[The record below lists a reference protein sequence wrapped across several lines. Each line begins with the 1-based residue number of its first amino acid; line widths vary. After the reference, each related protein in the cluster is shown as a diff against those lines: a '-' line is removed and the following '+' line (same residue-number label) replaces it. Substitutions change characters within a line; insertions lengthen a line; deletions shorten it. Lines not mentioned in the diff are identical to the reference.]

1 MLSSLIRTL
10 LSGEAPGMG
19 IIVQFFAIIFIALC
33 CFPIHES
40 AHAWMADRLGDP
52 TGRLSGRITLNPL
65 AHLDIIGSLMILLFG
80 FGYAKPVPVNI
91 NNFPPKKRKL
101 YFALTALAGPV
112 SNLLLAIVFS
122 LLSNLFMALI
132 ASRGT
137 TTVLS
142 VAMYF
147 FGAAA
152 SVNVSLAIFN
162 LIPIPPLDGSR
173 ILMVVLPDRIYN
185 KFLQYERYSMYAL
198 FALIFIFNRIGIS
211 PIGWLSSVVS
221 AGIDWITYLPFSHWI
236 G

>member
-1 MLSSLIRTL
+1 MLSSLVRAL

-40 AHAWMADRLGDP
+40 AHAWMEDRLGDP
-52 TGRLSGRITLNPL
+52 TGRLRGRITLNPL
-65 AHLDIIGSLMILLFG
+65 AHLDLIGSLMILLFG

-91 NNFPPKKRKL
+91 NNFPAKKRKL

-112 SNLLLAIVFS
+112 SNLLLAVLFS
-122 LLSNLFMALI
+122 LLSNMFMAI
-132 ASRGT
+132 IVSRGST
-137 TTVLS
+137 TLLS

-147 FGAAA
+147 FSAAA

-173 ILMVVLPDRIYN
+173 ILMVVLPDHVYN

-211 PIGWLSSVVS
+211 PIGSLSGIVYN
-221 AGIDWITYLPFSHWI
+221 GIDWITSLPFAHWI